1 MQHRNPELITDQA
14 HDPDDHGHFDRWSA
28 SYERSPMQWLLFD
41 RVHHGV
47 LARIPASYK
56 PTAILDMGC
65 GTGRLLRR
73 MQSRWPDAQLVGA
86 DVAEGMVAQARA
98 QTPNARIEHAP
109 AERLPLANGAVD
121 LVTSTASFHH
131 WSDQAQGVREAARV
145 LRPGGLFV
153 LADMALA
160 FHGKPLAARQ
170 VKALFEAAGLTV
182 RSQTSPVPFFV
193 FTVGLKA

>member
-1 MQHRNPELITDQA
+1 
-14 HDPDDHGHFDRWSA
+14 
-28 SYERSPMQWLLFD
+28 
-41 RVHHGV
+41 
-47 LARIPASYK
+47 
-56 PTAILDMGC
+56 
-65 GTGRLLRR
+65 
-73 MQSRWPDAQLVGA
+73 
-86 DVAEGMVAQARA
+86 MVAQARA

-109 AERLPLANGAVD
+109 AERLPLAEGAVD

-160 FHGKPLAARQ
+160 FHGKPLAAGQ
-170 VKALFEAAGLTV
+170 VKTLFEAAGLTV

-193 FTVGLKA
+193 FTVGQKA